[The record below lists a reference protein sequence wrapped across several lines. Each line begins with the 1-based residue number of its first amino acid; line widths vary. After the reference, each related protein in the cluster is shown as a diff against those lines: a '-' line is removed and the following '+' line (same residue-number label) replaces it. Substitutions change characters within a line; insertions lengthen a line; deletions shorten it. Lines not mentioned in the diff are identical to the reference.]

1 MIINYFKIAFR
12 NLERNKA
19 FSFINIFGLAV
30 GLATCTLI
38 MLYIFSEVGYDNH
51 NKDANRIFRIGT
63 KAGQLGN
70 VKEKPWAATSAPLA
84 WGLKADMPEVEQS
97 TRLLKFPTLDKMLLK
112 YQHGGDSKQFYETN
126 GYYIDSTFFQIF
138 TYDFKYGN
146 ALTALNEPNSVVI
159 SEEVAEKMFG
169 NENPVGKPISIGLPF
184 GNFNYSVTG
193 VFKDASLKSHIP
205 AHFFL
210 SMRNG
215 DIGNWVDGQTNWATN
230 NIFYTYVKLK
240 EGTDPK
246 AFEKKLQAFIDN
258 RGGTDMKA
266 LGITKQLFIQP
277 LQDIYLHSDLG
288 SEIAPNGNITN
299 LYILGSIA
307 MFVLLI
313 ACINFM
319 NLSTARSGKRAK
331 EVGIRKVIGAEKRS
345 LIYQFLGESMTMS
358 FLALLL
364 ALILAYALLPFF
376 NNLTQKNLQLFDKP
390 ELWVWI
396 AGLTLCT
403 GILSGFYPA
412 FYLSSFKPI
421 TVLKGKLLNNFS
433 SVTIRKSL
441 VVFQFTISICLI
453 LGAVVILK
461 QLNFLDNKQ
470 LGFNK
475 KQQIILPLKDKNAR
489 TNYDAFKN
497 ELLKNPSIKNVT
509 SGSTYP
515 GIPNVEDMLFYAEGK
530 TVNDV
535 IDVHLA
541 TVGNDYFKTLG
552 FTMLAGRG
560 FSKEFTADSNSIVL
574 NEAALKEFGYS
585 VTNAVGK
592 KIYYDFKGTH
602 AIMQIVGV
610 VMNFNFESLYNT
622 IKPFG
627 FTTSMGNKYSY
638 IIANVT
644 TKNYAALLKEIQHSW
659 NKVNPDIPFE
669 YSFLDNDFQKNYEK
683 DQRVSIIVSYFTFIA
698 ILIACLGL
706 FGLSAFSAEQRT
718 REIGIRKV
726 LGASVSNVASL
737 LSKDFI
743 KLVLIA
749 LVIASPLSWFGMNKW
764 LQGFAY
770 RITIS
775 WWMFAIAGA
784 VAILIAL
791 FTVSLQAIKAAM
803 ANPVTSLR
811 SE

>member
-1 MIINYFKIAFR
+1 
-12 NLERNKA
+12 
-19 FSFINIFGLAV
+19 
-30 GLATCTLI
+30 
-38 MLYIFSEVGYDNH
+38 
-51 NKDANRIFRIGT
+51 
-63 KAGQLGN
+63 
-70 VKEKPWAATSAPLA
+70 
-84 WGLKADMPEVEQS
+84 
-97 TRLLKFPTLDKMLLK
+97 
-112 YQHGGDSKQFYETN
+112 
-126 GYYIDSTFFQIF
+126 
-138 TYDFKYGN
+138 
-146 ALTALNEPNSVVI
+146 
-159 SEEVAEKMFG
+159 
-169 NENPVGKPISIGLPF
+169 
-184 GNFNYSVTG
+184 
-193 VFKDASLKSHIP
+193 
-205 AHFFL
+205 
-210 SMRNG
+210 
-215 DIGNWVDGQTNWATN
+215 
-230 NIFYTYVKLK
+230 
-240 EGTDPK
+240 
-246 AFEKKLQAFIDN
+246 
-258 RGGTDMKA
+258 
-266 LGITKQLFIQP
+266 
-277 LQDIYLHSDLG
+277 
-288 SEIAPNGNITN
+288 
-299 LYILGSIA
+299 
-307 MFVLLI
+307 
-313 ACINFM
+313 
-319 NLSTARSGKRAK
+319 
-331 EVGIRKVIGAEKRS
+331 
-345 LIYQFLGESMTMS
+345 
-358 FLALLL
+358 
-364 ALILAYALLPFF
+364 
-376 NNLTQKNLQLFDKP
+376 
-390 ELWVWI
+390 
-396 AGLTLCT
+396 
-403 GILSGFYPA
+403 
-412 FYLSSFKPI
+412 
-421 TVLKGKLLNNFS
+421 
-433 SVTIRKSL
+433 
-441 VVFQFTISICLI
+441 
-453 LGAVVILK
+453 
-461 QLNFLDNKQ
+461 
-470 LGFNK
+470 
-475 KQQIILPLKDKNAR
+475 
-489 TNYDAFKN
+489 
-497 ELLKNPSIKNVT
+497 
-509 SGSTYP
+509 
-515 GIPNVEDMLFYAEGK
+515 
-530 TVNDV
+530 
-535 IDVHLA
+535 
-541 TVGNDYFKTLG
+541 
-552 FTMLAGRG
+552 
-560 FSKEFTADSNSIVL
+560 VL